1 MTRELALG
9 LGLAVGG
16 AAYLA
21 MLGYV
26 WRRRRAA
33 GGSSLVLALLG
44 IFVWSSCYAIE
55 LTTDSVATAAPW
67 ANLKFVG
74 IVTVP
79 AALWVF
85 VRQYTTRRGLSRR
98 AIALLC
104 VEPAVVLGL
113 LAVPATRSLVHA
125 YSADDMAAAQLPGPP
140 VPVPGPLFWPHALYS
155 WLLLLAALG
164 LFVQRVGR
172 VGGPYRRQANVV
184 IVASLLPLVGNVA
197 YNLDLF
203 GLGRV
208 DPAPFL
214 FLLFTTVLVW
224 GIFRLRLLDLVP
236 VARGR
241 AGGADGRRGGRARR
255 PGTGRRRQSRRERA
269 PGRTP
274 RRADRPVRRRDPA
287 GRRPHAGRPRAGE
300 HDHGRDRAARRR
312 RRPAVLRPV
321 GALADRPRR
330 RGDRPAARAPRRD
343 AARRGGAAP
352 ARAAR
357 RDDAAGRDAAGRP
370 AATVPGAG
378 AGGADRGPLGA
389 RGRVG
394 RDG

>member
-33 GGSSLVLALLG
+33 GGSSLVLVLLG

-67 ANLKFVG
+67 ADLKFVG

-125 YSADDMAAAQLPGPP
+125 YSAEDMAAARSWGRRCRS
-140 VPVPGPLFWPHALYS
+140 PGPLFWPHALYS

-214 FLLFTTVLVW
+214 FLLFTTVLVL
-224 GIFRLRLLDLVP
+224 GDLP
-236 VARGR
+236 APAARPGAR
-241 AGGADGRRGGRARR
+241 RPRGAGGADGRRGGRARR

-269 PGRTP
+269 P
-274 RRADRPVRRRDPA
+274 RR
-287 GRRPHAGRPRAGE
+287 H
-300 HDHGRDRAARRR
+300 
-312 RRPAVLRPV
+312 
-321 GALADRPRR
+321 
-330 RGDRPAARAPRRD
+330 ARAELIGRYVDETLPD
-343 AARRGGAAP
+343 AARTLVAHEPGSTTTVQIELPGADGVQ
-352 ARAAR
+352 RSFAR
-357 RDDAAGRDAAGRP
+357 RC
-370 AATVPGAG
+370 
-378 AGGADRGPLGA
+378 A
-389 RGRVG
+389 R
-394 RDG
+394 

>member
-1 MTRELALG
+1 M
-9 LGLAVGG
+9 
-16 AAYLA
+16 
-21 MLGYV
+21 
-26 WRRRRAA
+26 
-33 GGSSLVLALLG
+33 LLG

-104 VEPAVVLGL
+104 VEPVVVLGL

-125 YSADDMAAAQLPGPP
+125 YSAEDMAAAQLPGPP

-184 IVASLLPLVGNVA
+184 IVAVA
-197 YNLDLF
+197 AAAGRATWLYNLDLF

-214 FLLFTTVLVW
+214 FLAVHDRAGV
-224 GIFRLRLLDLVP
+224 GDLP
-236 VARGR
+236 AAAARPRARRPRG
-241 AGGADGRRGGRARR
+241 AGGADGRRRGRARR
-255 PGTGRRRQSRRERA
+255 PGTGRRRQSRR
-269 PGRTP
+269 
-274 RRADRPVRRRDPA
+274 
-287 GRRPHAGRPRAGE
+287 
-300 HDHGRDRAARRR
+300 AARSS
-312 RRPAVLRPV
+312 AH
-321 GALADRPRR
+321 
-330 RGDRPAARAPRRD
+330 
-343 AARRGGAAP
+343 AAP
-352 ARAAR
+352 S
-357 RDDAAGRDAAGRP
+357 
-370 AATVPGAG
+370 
-378 AGGADRGPLGA
+378 
-389 RGRVG
+389 
-394 RDG
+394 